1 MSYRKFKADYL
12 FDGFK
17 MLSGEQV
24 LVCEK
29 NGTIEAILDEKEA
42 GGDIEILSGILS
54 PGFVNCHCHLELSH
68 LKGLIPEKQGLVDFV
83 FSVVRERFV
92 SEEIIRAAMAAAESE
107 MRTGGI
113 VAVGDICNTGDTLE
127 LKSGNRLAY
136 YHFIEL
142 AGWLPELAIPRFEN
156 GKKLYHLFKEICRDE
171 KHVSLN
177 PHAPYSVSENL
188 WQYLEDGFP

>member
-1 MSYRKFKADYL
+1 MTYRKFKADHL
-12 FDGFK
+12 FTGQEMKDGA
-17 MLSGEQV
+17 SV
-24 LVCEK
+24 LVTTET
-29 NGTIEAILDEKEA
+29 GVVQAIIPLEEA
-42 GGDIEILSGILS
+42 GEDVERQAGILS

-127 LKSGNRLAY
+127 LKS
-136 YHFIEL
+136 
-142 AGWLPELAIPRFEN
+142 
-156 GKKLYHLFKEICRDE
+156 
-171 KHVSLN
+171 
-177 PHAPYSVSENL
+177 
-188 WQYLEDGFP
+188 